1 MNPQRGRTLL
11 ELIDPWELEGELER
25 GEREIVRE
33 LEGSSAFIP
42 TKVEVI
48 DYLVDQ
54 LRFVKA
60 AWAQAEG
67 RGLRGLPALEW
78 VEYLSWPECLRQ
90 AKAGWQRELLRRV
103 AFETP
108 RTLWQRALCARRPE
122 QAAEG
127 FVGFGLPRGA
137 LTPPPMLQLGPYPSG
152 RQPTR
157 QAPAGLQASLYID
170 PGGEPGP
177 LRPVRR
183 LEGEWSWEFR
193 AWAARLYN
201 GQSRHV
207 QVLIDEPRTYA
218 VEEALAVLLAQAE
231 RWKAVRQ
238 AAAHTASVQASPE
251 MIAQWETLVAV
262 LEGASE
268 ALRTAGTRE
277 RGTLL
282 NHLFT
287 LPGTLWVTA
296 AEVLTDDLPPEW
308 LGVFL
313 GFAFERQGML
323 SVRECKQL
331 QQAAGLVL
339 SHWQATRYPEREV
352 GPEGAARLI
361 RRLAAVQRPLQPKSV
376 FAYLA
381 KLMRGAPGRI

>member
-1 MNPQRGRTLL
+1 L
-11 ELIDPWELEGELER
+11 EILGPGELEGQIER
-25 GEREIVRE
+25 AEREIVRE

-42 TKVEVI
+42 TGVEVI

-60 AWAQAEG
+60 GLAQAED

-78 VEYLSWPECLRQ
+78 LEYLSWPECLRQ

-108 RTLWQRALCARRPE
+108 RTLWQRVLCARRPE

-127 FVGFGLPRGA
+127 FVGFGPPRGA
-137 LTPPPMLQLGPYPSG
+137 LTPPAMLQLGPYPSV

-157 QAPAGLQASLYID
+157 QAPAGLQASIYID

-193 AWAARLYN
+193 AWAAWLYN

-207 QVLIDEPRTYA
+207 QVIIDEPRTYS
-218 VEEALAVLLAQAE
+218 VEEARAVLLGQAE
-231 RWKAVRQ
+231 RWKAVLR
-238 AAAHTASVQASPE
+238 AAAHTGSVQTSPE
-251 MIAQWETLVAV
+251 IAQWETLVAV
-262 LEGASE
+262 LEGAAE

-296 AEVLTDDLPPEW
+296 VEVLTDDLPPEW

-313 GFAFERQGML
+313 GFAFERHGML
-323 SVRECKQL
+323 SVRERKRL
-331 QQAAGLVL
+331 REAAGLVL
-339 SHWQATRYPEREV
+339 SHWQATRYPAREV
-352 GPEGAARLI
+352 GLEGAARLI
-361 RRLAAVQRPLQPKSV
+361 RRLSAVQRPLQPRSV